1 MNKSLYVMGS
11 EPLHEWE
18 RRNNYPSCI
27 VLTGNVSANTFSEF
41 AHDFD
46 YTKYKQISFNE
57 LFVGDILYKN
67 GKSCTYEEYLSQFV
81 CGDAIRLF
89 VLIKLY
95 LNIKIARSFVV
106 YRDCVY
112 SANYKT
118 LVHAPEATELVVLP
132 FVEHIGNGAGYDK
145 MSVLKLNNGLKS
157 IGKWSFVAADI
168 NKLELPHS
176 LVSLGKS
183 ACCV

>member
-1 MNKSLYVMGS
+1 MNKSLYVIGS

-18 RRNNYPSCI
+18 RRNNNPSCI

-46 YTKYKQISFNE
+46 YTKYKQISFDE

-81 CGDAIRLF
+81 CGEAIRLF

-95 LNIKIARSFVV
+95 LLA
-106 YRDCVY
+106 
-112 SANYKT
+112 
-118 LVHAPEATELVVLP
+118 EL
-132 FVEHIGNGAGYDK
+132 I
-145 MSVLKLNNGLKS
+145 
-157 IGKWSFVAADI
+157 
-168 NKLELPHS
+168 
-176 LVSLGKS
+176 
-183 ACCV
+183 

>member
-1 MNKSLYVMGS
+1 MNKSLYVIGS

-27 VLTGNVSANTFSEF
+27 VLTGNVSANTFSEL

-46 YTKYKQISFNE
+46 YTKYKQISFDE
-57 LFVGDILYKN
+57 LLVEDILYKD
-67 GKSCTYEEYLSQFV
+67 GKTCTYEEYLSQFV
-81 CGDAIRLF
+81 CVDAIRLF

-95 LNIKIARSFVV
+95 LNIKIAKSFVV

-112 SANYKT
+112 SADYKT

-132 FVEHIGNGAGYDK
+132 FVEHIGNGACCGYDK

-157 IGKWSFVAADI
+157 RDS
-168 NKLELPHS
+168 
-176 LVSLGKS
+176 
-183 ACCV
+183 

>member
-1 MNKSLYVMGS
+1 MNKSLYVIGS

-46 YTKYKQISFNE
+46 YTKYEQISFEE
-57 LFVGDILYKN
+57 LFVEDILYKD

-95 LNIKIARSFVV
+95 LNIKIAKSFVV
-106 YRDCVY
+106 CRRSEERRV
-112 SANYKT
+112 
-118 LVHAPEATELVVLP
+118 
-132 FVEHIGNGAGYDK
+132 
-145 MSVLKLNNGLKS
+145 
-157 IGKWSFVAADI
+157 GKECRSRWS
-168 NKLELPHS
+168 P
-176 LVSLGKS
+176 
-183 ACCV
+183 